1 MSWELTG
8 NSGTDPNIN
17 FLGTIDNQSLVIRT
31 NGVPRL
37 RVDASGNIGIGTTS
51 PKDTLTVNGNSTVG
65 KAQSSAG
72 SASAVVYDEGSGYVG
87 FQKRGTTQTGNM
99 GLGNN
104 ASEIVS
110 TSGNLGLF
118 TYTSGYLALG
128 TNNSERL
135 RVDTNGNVGIG
146 ITNPRAK
153 LDIFSGFDTDVL
165 VFGRSAGDY
174 HSITTSFHGS
184 EPSLNY
190 LGFNVEHNS
199 SDVRRVLTLQG
210 DGNVGI
216 GVKNPTL
223 TLDVQGR
230 IRLRDGIGGLAV
242 GTAGLWFNTANDFGA
257 GGIADIG
264 FIGAVDPTRIGLYG
278 NDLRP

>member
-1 MSWELTG
+1 
-8 NSGTDPNIN
+8 
-17 FLGTIDNQSLVIRT
+17 
-31 NGVPRL
+31 
-37 RVDASGNIGIGTTS
+37 
-51 PKDTLTVNGNSTVG
+51 
-65 KAQSSAG
+65 
-72 SASAVVYDEGSGYVG
+72 
-87 FQKRGTTQTGNM
+87 
-99 GLGNN
+99 
-104 ASEIVS
+104 
-110 TSGNLGLF
+110 
-118 TYTSGYLALG
+118 
-128 TNNSERL
+128 
-135 RVDTNGNVGIG
+135 
-146 ITNPRAK
+146 
-153 LDIFSGFDTDVL
+153 
-165 VFGRSAGDY
+165 
-174 HSITTSFHGS
+174 
-184 EPSLNY
+184 LNY

-278 NDLRP
+278 NDLRS